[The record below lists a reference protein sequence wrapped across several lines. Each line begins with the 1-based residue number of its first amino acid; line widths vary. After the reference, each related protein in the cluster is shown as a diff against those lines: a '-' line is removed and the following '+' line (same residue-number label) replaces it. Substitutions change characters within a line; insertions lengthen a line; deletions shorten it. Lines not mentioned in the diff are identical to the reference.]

1 MFSNFLLRREWYCAK
16 CAMRFTCA
24 ILLTALPLSAAT
36 VTDADLAR
44 RVDAYV
50 APLAAAHDFNGVVLI
65 ARGDTVVAEKSYGLA
80 DWELNV
86 PITAR
91 SRFRIASIT
100 KTFTAAAIS
109 ILAERGKLAYTDPL
123 SKFIPDFP
131 SGQKI
136 TVRQLLG
143 HSSGVAD
150 PKSLPCSDA
159 TLDDLVKEV
168 AAEPLA
174 FEPGTKSQYSNGGY
188 TLLARVI
195 EVASGMAWQDFLANE
210 IFAPLA
216 LSDTTVDRKG
226 PIIPRRAHGY
236 VPGPGSIGL
245 LNAPCEGA
253 WAAIG
258 GGAVIAGAGNLQRW
272 ARAVRNETLFK
283 RKALEYP
290 YGWGVR
296 KYFDRNVIEQSGIL
310 SGTSSYLAAYLDD
323 DLYIVVLANMQ
334 SGALTSIG
342 KGLAAIALGKEPARM
357 VPSPPAVASAA
368 EERKKWLGHFLNRDI
383 APVAIA
389 ERDGA
394 LYLRW
399 ADSRDTVYLTPTGP
413 STVYDRQDSIALE
426 LTSDGAI
433 RMRWPEGDPQLF
445 SRVP

>member
-1 MFSNFLLRREWYCAK
+1 
-16 CAMRFTCA
+16 MRFLFA
-24 ILLTALPLSAAT
+24 ILLTAVPLSAAT
-36 VTDADLAR
+36 VTDGDLAK

-50 APLAAAHDFNGVVLI
+50 APLAATHDFNGVVLI
-65 ARGDTVVAEKSYGLA
+65 ARGDKVVAERSYGLA

-91 SRFRIASIT
+91 SRFRIASVT

-123 SKFIPDFP
+123 SKFIPEFP

-136 TVRQLLG
+136 TIRELLG

-150 PKSLPCSDA
+150 PKSSSCSDA

-168 AAEPLA
+168 AAQPLA

-195 EVASGMAWQDFLANE
+195 KVASGMAWQDFLAKE
-210 IFAPLA
+210 IFTPLA

-226 PIIPRRAHGY
+226 PIIPMRAHSY
-236 VPGPGSIGL
+236 VPGPGSAGL

-258 GGAVIAGAGNLQRW
+258 GGAVIASAGNLHRW

-290 YGWGVR
+290 FGWGVR

-323 DLYIVVLANMQ
+323 DLYVVVLANMQ
-334 SGALTSIG
+334 SGALVSIG
-342 KGLAAIALGKEPARM
+342 KGLAAIALGVEPPRL
-357 VPSPPAVASAA
+357 VPSPPPVTLT
-368 EERKKWLGHFLNRDI
+368 ERC
-383 APVAIA
+383 
-389 ERDGA
+389 
-394 LYLRW
+394 
-399 ADSRDTVYLTPTGP
+399 T
-413 STVYDRQDSIALE
+413 
-426 LTSDGAI
+426 
-433 RMRWPEGDPQLF
+433 
-445 SRVP
+445 